1 MKTTA
6 FAEYR
11 LSQLVLGTV
20 QFGMQYGIA
29 NTKGQP
35 SYEDVRAILA
45 CAFEGGVNCLDT
57 SVAYGA
63 SEELIGRALQELG
76 LTDRM
81 VVVTKVQA
89 IPPECE
95 SRQTVERWIRESVA
109 RSLKRLRM
117 DVLPVCLFHKGTD
130 SRYLDLL
137 HDLKDKGLIRHVG
150 VSCDARP
157 GPAVA
162 LVSAGAAE
170 ALQVPANILDPRHI
184 RSGVFAD
191 AQRRGVA
198 VFVRSVYLQG
208 LILMPERDVPAELQA
223 VIPVRRKLEALAAEA
238 GLGMAELAL
247 RYMLSQQGAT
257 CIITGVESLDQIRQN
272 IALFSKG
279 PLEANLV
286 AAVVQAVPELPEW
299 VVSPVLWSKGKS

>member
-11 LSQLVLGTV
+11 LSQLMLGTV

-35 SYEDVRAILA
+35 SYEDVREILA
-45 CAFEGGVNCLDT
+45 GAYEGGVNCLDT
-57 SVAYGA
+57 AAGYGQ

-76 LTDRM
+76 LADRM
-81 VVVTKVQA
+81 IIVTKVQP

-95 SRQTVERWIRESVA
+95 SRKTVERLIRESVA
-109 RSLKRLRM
+109 QSLKRLRM
-117 DVLPVCLFHKGTD
+117 DVLPVCLFHRQAD

-137 HDLKDKGLIRHVG
+137 HNLKDEGLIRHIG

-157 GPAVA
+157 DTA
-162 LVSAGAAE
+162 LALASGGAAE
-170 ALQVPANILDPRHI
+170 ALQVPSNILDPRHI

-198 VFVRSVYLQG
+198 IFVRSVYLQG
-208 LILMPERDVPAELQA
+208 LILIPERDVPAELQA

-247 RYMLSQQGAT
+247 RYMLSQQGVT

-279 PLEANLV
+279 PLKASLA
-286 AAVVQAVPELPEW
+286 AAVAQAVPELPEK
-299 VVSPVLWSKGKS
+299 VVAPFLWSKRAG

>member
-11 LSQLVLGTV
+11 LSQLMLGTV
-20 QFGMQYGIA
+20 QFGMQYGVA

-35 SYEDVRAILA
+35 SYEDVREMLA
-45 CAFEGGVNCLDT
+45 CAYEGGVNCLDT
-57 SVAYGA
+57 AVGYGQ
-63 SEELIGRALQELG
+63 SEDVIGRALEELG
-76 LTDRM
+76 LADRLII
-81 VVVTKVQA
+81 VTKVPA
-89 IPPECE
+89 VPANCG
-95 SRQTVERWIRESVA
+95 SCSAVA
-109 RSLKRLRM
+109 RFIKDAVTSSLQRLRM
-117 DVLPVCLFHKGTD
+117 DYLPICLFHDEND
-130 SRYLDLL
+130 SRHFDVL

-150 VSCDARP
+150 VSCNARP

-162 LVSAGAAE
+162 LASASATE
-170 ALQVPANILDPRHI
+170 ALQIPGNILDPRHI

-208 LILMPERDVPAELQA
+208 LILMPECDVPAELQA
-223 VIPVRRKLEALAAEA
+223 VIPVRRKLEALAAKA

-247 RYMLSQQGAT
+247 RYMLSHQGVT

-279 PLEANLV
+279 PLEAGLV
-286 AAVVQAVPELPEW
+286 AAVAMAVPELPEK
-299 VVSPVLWSKGKS
+299 VVSPALWFKGIS